1 MGNQC
6 KKQPLIGVTGPGK
19 RGRANWWFFKI
30 LVKLLGGKPL
40 LIIPGREPDITEL
53 DGLILSGG
61 ADINPERYGREP
73 DSLPYKQQKRRWT
86 PLKLLFYPFVQLYKE
101 AFAIGSCEVNDQRDS
116 MEFALFQAARE
127 QQIPM
132 MGICRGMQ
140 LMNVALSGSLYH
152 DLKSLTQAVK
162 HKQSLWPSKNITI
175 EPGSLIAKLLGA
187 TSCTINSLH
196 NQGVDKLGEGLRIT
210 ARDEDGFVQAIEFE
224 DHPCCFGV
232 QWHPEYMPFNPRQ
245 RYLLRQFIASAK

>member
-1 MGNQC
+1 MANRR
-6 KKQPLIGVTGPGK
+6 KKQPVIGVTGPGK

-30 LVKLLGGKPL
+30 LVKLLGGRPL
-40 LIIPGREPDITEL
+40 LIIPGQEPDIKEL
-53 DGLILSGG
+53 NGLILSGG
-61 ADINPERYGREP
+61 ADINPERYGREKE
-73 DSLPYKQQKRRWT
+73 SLPYKQQKRRWT

-101 AFAIGSCEVNDQRDS
+101 AFAIGSCEVNDQRDA

-162 HKQSLWPSKNITI
+162 HKQSLWPSKKITI

-196 NQGVDKLGEGLRIT
+196 NQGVDKLGEGLMIT
-210 ARDEDGFVQAIEFE
+210 ARDEDGFVQALEFK

-245 RYLLRQFIASAK
+245 RYLLRQFIAFAK